1 MIHFLHY
8 SFNDLDELRQAGL
21 SLADMNG
28 HGLSKEM
35 LLQGW
40 QHLSRLELLFEK
52 AESRSLSLEKSCRL
66 LDQWKKR
73 GDQLLYSMIPKG
85 IADHLRAGKDPMG
98 ACQVKTNKH
107 LISHLRKHRKIL
119 FWGLFQSYEIAMTR
133 SKFAEKVLRFATKTL
148 RVTTCYKFDTET
160 SRQTT
165 YES

>member
-1 MIHFLHY
+1 MLSVF

-21 SLADMNG
+21 YLADMNG

-98 ACQVKTNKH
+98 ACQVS
-107 LISHLRKHRKIL
+107 I
-119 FWGLFQSYEIAMTR
+119 F
-133 SKFAEKVLRFATKTL
+133 
-148 RVTTCYKFDTET
+148 C
-160 SRQTT
+160 
-165 YES
+165 